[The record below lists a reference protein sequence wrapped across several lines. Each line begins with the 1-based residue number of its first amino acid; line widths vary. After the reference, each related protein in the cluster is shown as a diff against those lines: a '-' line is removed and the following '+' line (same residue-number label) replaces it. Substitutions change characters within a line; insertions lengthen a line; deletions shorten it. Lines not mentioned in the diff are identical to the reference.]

1 MSNKAPGDAAHTPT
15 PKYAWVV
22 LFALYMATFAAPLN
36 MFKLPPVMTTIAFTF
51 FNGDFSKA
59 GLLMSIFSVMGFVL
73 AIPAGFILKRFGIKL
88 TFLFSLGTIAL
99 GAVLGAFATPSV
111 ALMLFVARFIEGI
124 GMGLVMVGAPL
135 AISLWFPA
143 HNRALPTGIW
153 ATCVG
158 VSNVLTLVA
167 APSIAVAYGWQAVWW
182 ICAVFTA
189 IAFVLFAVLFRMPR
203 PDEMPEAPAPPSA
216 AVEEAPPSL
225 FSGMRNIN
233 YWLCGIGFGIYN
245 LVVMAMCTYLPT
257 FLELK
262 HNYLLTYEKGIF
274 MNASFVTALI
284 MLASIFSAP
293 GGGYISDRLG
303 SRKAVVLVS
312 YAVMTITFLVPFSL
326 TPGWQIPVYMLVFG
340 LFGGPI
346 APILLAS
353 VPEVSKKPQL
363 IGIGMACSALCQN
376 AGMFIGPVMFNKIV
390 TTYGGYIS
398 DVTGRTIG
406 VESHGWAMA
415 SYWMIPI
422 CIIGMIAVWRIKVR

>member
-1 MSNKAPGDAAHTPT
+1 MSNKAPGATAHTPT

-36 MFKLPPVMTTIAFTF
+36 MLKLPPLMTTIVPTF
-51 FNGDFSKA
+51 FNGDFNKA
-59 GLLMSIFSVMGFVL
+59 GLLMSIFSVMGFLL
-73 AIPAGFILKRFGIKL
+73 AIPAGFILKRFGIKP

-99 GAVLGAFATPSV
+99 GAVLGALATPALV
-111 ALMLFVARFIEGI
+111 LMLFAARFIEGI

-135 AISLWFPA
+135 AISMWFPA
-143 HNRALPTGIW
+143 HNRALPTGLW

-158 VSNVLTLVA
+158 VSNVVTLVA
-167 APSIAVAYGWQAVWW
+167 APSIAVAYSWQAVWW
-182 ICAVFTA
+182 ICAIFTV

-203 PDEMPEAPAPPSA
+203 PDEMSEASAPPPSSDT
-216 AVEEAPPSL
+216 EEAQPSL
-225 FSGMRNIN
+225 FGGMRNIN

-257 FLELK
+257 YLELK
-262 HNYLLTYEKGIF
+262 HNYLLTYEQGIF

-312 YAVMTITFLVPFSL
+312 YAVMTLTFLVPFSI
-326 TPGWQIPVYMLVFG
+326 TGWQIPVYMLVFG
-340 LFGGPI
+340 LAGGPI
-346 APILLAS
+346 APILLAA

-376 AGMFIGPVMFNKIV
+376 AGMFIGPVMFTKIV
-390 TTYGGYIS
+390 DVYGGYVR
-398 DVTGRTIG
+398 DVAGRTIG
-406 VESHGWAMA
+406 VESQGWAA
-415 SYWMIPI
+415 AGYWMIPI

>member
-1 MSNKAPGDAAHTPT
+1 MSNKAPGDAAYTPT

-36 MFKLPPVMTTIAFTF
+36 MFKLPPLIPEVANKF
-51 FNGDFSKA
+51 FNGDLNAA
-59 GLLMSIFSVMGFVL
+59 GDLMSIFSIMGFVL

-99 GAVLGAFATPSV
+99 GTVLGALATSS
-111 ALMLFVARFIEGI
+111 AMLFAARFIEGI
-124 GMGLVMVGAPL
+124 GMGLIMVGAPL

-158 VSNVLTLVA
+158 VSNVVTLVA
-167 APSIAVAYGWQAVWW
+167 APSLAAAYGGWQAVWW
-182 ICAVFTA
+182 ICAAFTA

-203 PDEMPEAPAPPSA
+203 PDEMSEASAPPTA
-216 AVEEAPPSL
+216 KDEAPPSL
-225 FSGMRNIN
+225 IKGMSNIN

-245 LVVMAMCTYLPT
+245 LVVMAMLSFLPT
-257 FLELK
+257 FLQNERG
-262 HNYLLTYEKGIF
+262 YSPIYDKGIF
-274 MNASFVTALI
+274 MNASFVTAFV
-284 MLASIFSAP
+284 MMASVITAP
-293 GGGYISDRLG
+293 LGGFISDRLG

-312 YAVMTITFLVPFSL
+312 YAVMTLTFLVPFSIV
-326 TPGWQIPVYMLVFG
+326 GWQIPVYMLVFG

-346 APILLAS
+346 APILLAA

-376 AGMFIGPVMFNKIV
+376 AGMFIGPSLFIRIV
-390 TTYGGYIS
+390 TAQ
-398 DVTGRTIG
+398 
-406 VESHGWAMA
+406 GWAA
-415 SYWMIPI
+415 AGYWMIPI
-422 CIIGMIAVWRIKVR
+422 SLIGMIAVWRIKVR